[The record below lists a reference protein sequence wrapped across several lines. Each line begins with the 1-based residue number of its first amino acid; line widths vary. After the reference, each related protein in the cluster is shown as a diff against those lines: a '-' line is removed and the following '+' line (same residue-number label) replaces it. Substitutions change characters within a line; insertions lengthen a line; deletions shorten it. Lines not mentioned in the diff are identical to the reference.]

1 MMLRRYLYLVVL
13 IAMLITSGCSNA
25 KPLNVTAIGVDK
37 GKKGVVVHTLIAVP
51 GKFSSIAPGGGGG
64 STSQNPNYI
73 LSEEGISIADA
84 LYKMKRKSARSL
96 NFGHTRVLLFSDEL
110 AKEGLDHFL
119 DIFIRREEFQ
129 INLWVLT
136 TKGSTKKILQV
147 KPEVPESLTDYLVD
161 ALSQTGSDTMEIL
174 PIFLY
179 EFFSYLNEPGKSPY
193 TLEIDSQ
200 KGGNK
205 LEFKDLVLFR
215 KGKMVGYLNPE
226 ETKYLNLI
234 SGRRLKSTSI
244 TVKDR
249 SYVVLTYKSKNKVSE
264 EGIQLDFN
272 FQIEVDET
280 PTEATLTPAKLKE
293 LETAV
298 ADTLKKDIEGLI
310 KKLQKLK
317 VDPAGFGEKYRV
329 SRGGELQAD
338 EWLEDLFPA
347 MPVQVTIKV
356 RIERTGMLS

>member
-73 LSEEGISIADA
+73 LSEEGTSIADA

-329 SRGGELQAD
+329 ARGGELQAD